1 MLMYNASKNFYLAF
15 YNSSVIQKGIF
26 IMRVGVIQNYNAG
39 RNVAFGN
46 LTKEEKEGFL
56 QTKKAALDIIGHPD
70 RSVFIYSSAC
80 LPQSADTN
88 TGTGTLIS
96 KQGQELM
103 DVVKTYTTANIMQDL
118 PSGELIPN
126 PVNNFYCAY
135 EGSGMSLSPHLI
147 EPELLMDESMGKL
160 INADDLKYVV
170 EANDVPG
177 KDVFATFENVV
188 EPGSRFESMLKKAY
202 DKFKTGEGDKIEAL
216 RKEFS
221 EYKNANSEW
230 LEPHAIHDA
239 LSKKYGTPMFI
250 DWAEEVDRKLYD
262 TDFPQD
268 LRDAR
273 KAAVLKDHA
282 DEIDF
287 YDFKQFLAEKSLSA
301 ARDKA
306 HAQGIKLGGDVAYNF
321 SLSDVF
327 SNPKAFVYDVYMGQ
341 PEFKFPALDFYK
353 IGDPNSPS
361 AKILAQKIR
370 LAAQRYDTLRLD
382 MGWGYI
388 TPILSNK
395 NGDYYEQKE
404 MGSQV
409 ADFIENII
417 KDVKGDKFD
426 KHDIFYEVEAGEK
439 DFRAF
444 TDDGKLI
451 EPLKDRTK
459 IYTSAYMNDGWGST
473 RAFNERF
480 HFGPNEYIYGAS
492 NQDTTPLS
500 QLAAESAYAERK
512 SAQVKELATILHV
525 EPSSLENA
533 DAFIRA
539 KNAEPLLA
547 KNNFMFFTEFFRLPN
562 FFNLGSENGV
572 ESFRTKIPANPEQA
586 YFDAVKEGKAYNLMD
601 GLEQVFRAKGFD
613 QQHPDLFAKI
623 VEYKNKLYGTNGQ
636 TASSP
641 AEASKGAAETAVST
655 VAEPP
660 VINPVTTEG
669 ADEVVNGTKVA
680 AGDAAEAAAEGAKKP
695 GAELTQSVKKNK
707 YMKPALI
714 IAGVLIAGYSAYK
727 FLSKKPKAA

>member
-1 MLMYNASKNFYLAF
+1 
-15 YNSSVIQKGIF
+15 
-26 IMRVGVIQNYNAG
+26 MRVGVIQNYNTG
-39 RNVAFGN
+39 RNIAFGN

-56 QTKKAALDIIGHPD
+56 QTKQAALDVIGHPN

-96 KQGQELM
+96 KQGQELL

-118 PSGELIPN
+118 PSGEIIPN
-126 PVNNFYCAY
+126 PWNNFYCAY
-135 EGSGMSLSPHLI
+135 EGSGMSLSSHLI
-147 EPELLMDESMGKL
+147 EPEFLMDESMGKL
-160 INADDLKYVV
+160 IAPDDLKYVV
-170 EANDVPG
+170 EANDLPN
-177 KDVFATFENVV
+177 KEIFATFENVV
-188 EPGSRFESMLKKAY
+188 EPESRFEGMLKKAY
-202 DKFKTGEGDKIEAL
+202 EKFKTSEGENIESL

-221 EYKNANSEW
+221 EYKNVNSDW
-230 LEPHAIHDA
+230 LEPHSIHDA

-250 DWAEEVDRKLYD
+250 DWQDEVDRKLYD
-262 TDFPQD
+262 TDFPQEA
-268 LRDAR
+268 RDAR
-273 KAAVLKDHA
+273 KAAVLKEHA
-282 DEIDF
+282 DDIDF

-306 HAQGIKLGGDVAYNF
+306 HAQGMKLGGDVAYNF
-321 SLSDVF
+321 SLSDIF

-353 IGDPNSPS
+353 ITDPNSPS
-361 AKILAQKIR
+361 AKILAQKIK

-417 KDVKGDKFD
+417 KDVKGDNFD
-426 KHDIFYEVEAGEK
+426 KHDIFYEVEAGET

-444 TDDGKLI
+444 TNDGKLI
-451 EPLKDRTK
+451 EPLRDRTK
-459 IYTSAYMNDGWGST
+459 IYTSGYMNEGWGST
-473 RAFNERF
+473 RAFSEKLKF
-480 HFGPNEYIYGAS
+480 SPDEFIYGAS

-500 QLAAESAYAERK
+500 QLAAESAYADRK
-512 SAQVKELATILHV
+512 APQVKELASILHV

-539 KNAEPLLA
+539 KEAEPLLA
-547 KNNFMFFTEFFRLPN
+547 KNTFMFFTEFFRLPN
-562 FFNLGSENGV
+562 FFNLGPENGV

-613 QQHPDLFAKI
+613 QQHPELFAKI
-623 VEYKNKLYGTNGQ
+623 VEYKDKLYGKNEQ
-636 TASSP
+636 VVNPSVQNAAPVAESTASSIQ
-641 AEASKGAAETAVST
+641 
-655 VAEPP
+655 EPP
-660 VINPVTTEG
+660 VINSVSEGVEEVLEG
-669 ADEVVNGTKVA
+669 AKAPVEEA
-680 AGDAAEAAAEGAKKP
+680 AESSKKTGAEAAKS
-695 GAELTQSVKKNK
+695 LKKNK
-707 YMKPALI
+707 YIKPALI
-714 IAGVLIAGYSAYK
+714 IAGVLVAGYSAYK